1 MVVMVAVA
9 FPGVVTEVGLIVQT
23 GRSVA
28 TCCEVTWQVKFT
40 ATLGLDGVGSPIT
53 IAEEETPLGATA
65 SGSNEAAVSVNSEV
79 PCATPGVGAST
90 ANKQAANR
98 HGTPSLPSPAADF
111 TLDSDHSDLNMNGF
125 WFN

>member
-1 MVVMVAVA
+1 MVVMVATA
-9 FPGVVTEVGLIVQT
+9 SPGVVTEVGLIVHV
-23 GRSVA
+23 GLSVA
-28 TCCEVTWQVKFT
+28 ACCEVTWQVKLT
-40 ATLGLDGVGSPIT
+40 VTLGLEGVGSPTT

-79 PCATPGVGAST
+79 PCATDGVQANM

-98 HGTPSLPSPAADF
+98 QGTANLPSPAADF